1 MKRDAVFS
9 LLLLVAV
16 TTACSWF
23 GAADPSPSNS
33 ASNANTT
40 GNTASA
46 STATTRENPAAD
58 IDAMADKFLAQK
70 SFRAKMVGTGDK
82 DVKTDLEFVAPDRF
96 RIKTGPGLETIVI
109 GKDVYVSLEGSFMK
123 LPGGMPDSVPNLREA
138 FEKEGRKWF
147 SDVRFVGEETV
158 NGRPAY
164 AYEYVNK
171 GPQAAGENNSKIWVA
186 QDGGLPLR
194 LESRFKSGNFKTMT
208 IEYEYDANIKIDVPK
223 TK

>member
-1 MKRDAVFS
+1 MEKRLAVP
-9 LLLLVAV
+9 LLIILA
-16 TTACSWF
+16 TTLACSWLSDD
-23 GAADPSPSNS
+23 GASNS
-33 ASNANTT
+33 ETAPANANVAANTT
-40 GNTASA
+40 T
-46 STATTRENPAAD
+46 TTTRENPAAD

-96 RIKTGPGLETIVI
+96 RIKTGPGLETVVI

-208 IEYEYDANIKIDVPK
+208 IEYEYDPNIKIDVPK

>member
-1 MKRDAVFS
+1 MGKRIAIP
-9 LLLLVAV
+9 LLIMVGATL
-16 TTACSWF
+16 ACSWLNND
-23 GAADPSPSNS
+23 GASNSETAPSNT
-33 ASNANTT
+33 NTT
-40 GNTASA
+40 TNTEN
-46 STATTRENPAAD
+46 TNTVRENPAAD
-58 IDAMADKFLAQK
+58 IDAMADKFLAQR
-70 SFRAKMVGTGDK
+70 SFRAKMIGTGDK
-82 DVKTDLEFVAPDRF
+82 EVRTDLEFASPDRF

-164 AYEYVNK
+164 AYEYINK
-171 GPQAAGENNSKIWVA
+171 GPQSTGENNSKIWVA
-186 QDGGLPLR
+186 KDDGLPLR

-208 IEYEYDANIKIDVPK
+208 IEYEYDPNIKIDVPK

>member
-1 MKRDAVFS
+1 MKREGLIS
-9 LLLLVAV
+9 LTLLALVTA
-16 TTACSWF
+16 ACSWF
-23 GAADPSPSNS
+23 GNSETSNS
-33 ASNANTT
+33 GTVPTSTANTT
-40 GNTASA
+40 ANTV
-46 STATTRENPAAD
+46 TTTTRENPAAD

-70 SFRAKMVGTGDK
+70 SFRAKMLGTGDK

-109 GKDVYVSLEGSFMK
+109 GKDVYVSLEGSYMK

-158 NGRPAY
+158 NGRPSY
-164 AYEYVNK
+164 AYDYVNK
-171 GPQAAGENNSKIWVA
+171 GPQNAGENNSKIWVA
-186 QDGGLPLR
+186 KDDGLPLR
-194 LESRFKSGNFKTMT
+194 IESRYKSGNLKTMT
-208 IEYEYDANIKIDVPK
+208 IEYEYDPNIKIEVPK